1 MAIAEATVKVH
12 VKAILRKIRVQ
23 NRTQAAIWGANNRS
37 LARTANNSSPPAT
50 VSKLLPKPAAVISEI
65 EQIATSDP
73 QGLIQQTT
81 HVDVSRIDQLPR
93 IDQLL
98 RKDIN
103 PRSLGTA
110 RLGK

>member
-1 MAIAEATVKVH
+1 LNLQHAES
-12 VKAILRKIRVQ
+12 KA
-23 NRTQAAIWGANNRS
+23 S
-37 LARTANNSSPPAT
+37 
-50 VSKLLPKPAAVISEI
+50 VSKLLPNPVAVISEI
-65 EQIATSDP
+65 EQIAASDP

-103 PRSLGTA
+103 RRTFGTA